1 MRIWIMRRFFS
12 IVLLVISMIYLVK
25 CDNKMKI
32 KMSVLTLYIVCV
44 IIFVEQLLSQML
56 GG

>member
-1 MRIWIMRRFFS
+1 
-12 IVLLVISMIYLVK
+12 MIYLVK
-25 CDNKMKI
+25 YDNKMKI

>member
-1 MRIWIMRRFFS
+1 
-12 IVLLVISMIYLVK
+12 MIYLVK

-44 IIFVEQLLSQML
+44 IIFI
-56 GG
+56 

>member
-1 MRIWIMRRFFS
+1 
-12 IVLLVISMIYLVK
+12 MIYLVK

-32 KMSVLTLYIVCV
+32 KMPVLTLHIVCV
-44 IIFVEQLLSQML
+44 IIFIEQLLSQMQ

>member
-1 MRIWIMRRFFS
+1 M
-12 IVLLVISMIYLVK
+12 VYLVK

-32 KMSVLTLYIVCV
+32 KMSVLTLYIVCI
-44 IIFVEQLLSQML
+44 IIFIEQLLSQMQ